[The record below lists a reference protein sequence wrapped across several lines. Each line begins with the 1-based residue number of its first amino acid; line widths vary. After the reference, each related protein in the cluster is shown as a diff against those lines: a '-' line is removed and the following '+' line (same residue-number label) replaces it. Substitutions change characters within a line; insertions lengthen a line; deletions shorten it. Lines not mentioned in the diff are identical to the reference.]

1 MSESS
6 LMTTQSTKEKSIQQQ
21 LEETGNQI
29 FDKPESVS
37 DYVVTGSALIFIA
50 LVIGQ
55 ILKWLKR

>member
-1 MSESS
+1 
-6 LMTTQSTKEKSIQQQ
+6 MTTQSTKEKSIQQQ
-21 LEETGNQI
+21 LQETGNQI

>member
-21 LEETGNQI
+21 LQETGNQI
-29 FDKPESVS
+29 FDKPESAS

-55 ILKWLKR
+55 ILKWFKR

>member
-21 LEETGNQI
+21 LQETGNQI